1 MCDFRISLLFESLL
15 NNLQANIQ
23 FRITKTAHIGF
34 VPKSAIPEYGTYL
47 MTEFCIF
54 SEDYNKF
61 FEINKIKM
69 KSNDHGNPSF
79 CVEVWGTDYNKIKNT
94 CMLAEK
100 LGYDGFYYGE
110 SLADID
116 LDCWTIIS
124 NLSAITNKIKLGPVI
139 TYLFPQYRNIFLLAK
154 QAMTLQE
161 ISNGRLEFRTG
172 AGATLQWSSQWW
184 HPYGIDY
191 PTTTERVSI
200 LEEGIRLLNILWSK
214 QTPVSFEGKY
224 FKVRGATLQKNENRI
239 PVTIAAKRNKTMQI
253 AAKYADI
260 WESSYIT
267 PEQFASLN
275 KKFDDIS
282 KQFNSNDNG
291 VNRSKKRSKSIELD
305 VIIADYNSASEY
317 KKRIFAMERGPG
329 VAYQILKDGVVGKP
343 DEIAKRLR

>member
-1 MCDFRISLLFESLL
+1 
-15 NNLQANIQ
+15 
-23 FRITKTAHIGF
+23 
-34 VPKSAIPEYGTYL
+34 
-47 MTEFCIF
+47 
-54 SEDYNKF
+54 
-61 FEINKIKM
+61 M
-69 KSNDHGNPSF
+69 KSGNGSTNNPNF
-79 CVEVWGTDYNKIKNT
+79 CLEVWGTDYNKIKDT
-94 CMLAEK
+94 CILAEK
-100 LGYDGFYYGE
+100 LGYHGFYYGE

-191 PTTTERVSI
+191 PNNAERVSI
-200 LEEGIRLLNILWSK
+200 LEEGVQVLHSLWNK
-214 QTPVSFEGKY
+214 KTTISFEGKY
-224 FKVRGATLQKNENRI
+224 FKVKGATLQKTINQKKI
-239 PVTIAAKRNKTMQI
+239 PVTIAAKRNKTIQI

-282 KQFNSNDNG
+282 KQFNSIDNG
-291 VNRSKKRSKSIELD
+291 INRSKKISKSIELD
-305 VIIADYNSASEY
+305 VIILILTWNIRKEY
-317 KKRIFAMERGPG
+317 LLWKEVLVLLTRYSNMALLES
-329 VAYQILKDGVVGKP
+329 QI
-343 DEIAKRLR
+343 I

>member
-1 MCDFRISLLFESLL
+1 
-15 NNLQANIQ
+15 
-23 FRITKTAHIGF
+23 
-34 VPKSAIPEYGTYL
+34 
-47 MTEFCIF
+47 
-54 SEDYNKF
+54 
-61 FEINKIKM
+61 M
-69 KSNDHGNPSF
+69 KSDNGNNPSF
-79 CVEVWGTDYNKIKNT
+79 CLEVWGTDYNKIKNT
-94 CMLAEK
+94 CILAEK

-191 PTTTERVSI
+191 PNNAERVSI
-200 LEEGIRLLNILWSK
+200 LEEGVQILHALWNK
-214 QTPVSFEGKY
+214 PTVNFDGKY
-224 FKVRGATLQKNENRI
+224 FNVKGATLQKTINQKNI

-275 KKFDDIS
+275 KKFDEIS
-282 KQFNSNDNG
+282 KQLNNNG
-291 VNRSKKRSKSIELD
+291 GNRSKKITKSIELD
-305 VIIADYNSASEY
+305 VIIADSDSDLEY

-329 VAYQILKDGVVGKP
+329 VAHQILKHGLVGKP
-343 DEIAKRLR
+343 DKITEKLKEYTNAGVDQFFLAFQDPFDIKVLDLFMKAIAIR